1 VGRTANRIVAIFHF
15 SLIERPGGAGY
26 GDNSRDCWEKKI
38 MNNKTIKKRIHKNA
52 KIVPEGERKC
62 PICGET
68 MHIEKIKGISTDVC
82 EEHGIWLDKGEFTK
96 ITQMIKAK
104 MILDKTIA
112 VKHAKLEGKAS
123 GSVFGVW
130 SFLFD

>member
-1 VGRTANRIVAIFHF
+1 
-15 SLIERPGGAGY
+15 
-26 GDNSRDCWEKKI
+26 

-68 MHIEKIKGISTDVC
+68 MHVEKIKGISTDVC
-82 EEHGIWLDKGEFTK
+82 KEHGIWMDKGEFTK

-104 MILDKTIA
+104 IILDKTIE
-112 VKHAKLEGKAS
+112 VKHAKLQAKAS
-123 GSVFGVW
+123 GSVFGIW